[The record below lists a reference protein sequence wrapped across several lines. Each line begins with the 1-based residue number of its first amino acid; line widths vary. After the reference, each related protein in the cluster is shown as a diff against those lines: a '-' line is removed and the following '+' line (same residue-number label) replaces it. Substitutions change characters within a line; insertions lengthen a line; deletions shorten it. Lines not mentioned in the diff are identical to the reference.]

1 MDDAPEPNLED
12 KNSPPSPPNT
22 GMKNMSG
29 MKGMDGMKDMPGMNA
44 PKTPSISTANKVIYT
59 CRMHPEVQ
67 QDHPGK
73 CPKCG
78 MTLILEKP
86 EAHQ

>member
-1 MDDAPEPNLED
+1 MDDDPAANLD
-12 KNSPPSPPNT
+12 NQNSSESVPDTN
-22 GMKNMSG
+22 MKNMSG
-29 MKGMDGMKDMPGMNA
+29 MNV
-44 PKTPSISTANKVIYT
+44 PKTPSTSTANKVIYT

-78 MTLILEKP
+78 MTLVPKKSGDP
-86 EAHQ
+86 Q